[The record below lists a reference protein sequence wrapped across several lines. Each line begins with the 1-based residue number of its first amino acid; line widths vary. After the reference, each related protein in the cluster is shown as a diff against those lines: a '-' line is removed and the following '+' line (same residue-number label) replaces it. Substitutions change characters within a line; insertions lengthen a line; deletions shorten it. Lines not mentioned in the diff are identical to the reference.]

1 MVSSFQIDCAESSKK
16 SMPCTEDPIMSPRK
30 FKLTLQLNRQKLL
43 AESRRKKIEALRS
56 KSRRLQKKNTE
67 LTAIIEDLKTKRFIN
82 QESADLLATLNQNN
96 SDFLRAH
103 KSKFSPEVRKFA
115 LNLHFISPRAYSFVR
130 KHFNTYLPHTR
141 TLARWY

>member
-1 MVSSFQIDCAESSKK
+1 
-16 SMPCTEDPIMSPRK
+16 MPCTEDPIMSPRK
-30 FKLTLQLNRQKLL
+30 FKLTLQSNRQKFL

-56 KSRRLQKKNTE
+56 KSQLQKKNTE
-67 LTAIIEDLKTKRFIN
+67 LIAIEDLKTKRFIN